1 MTKRNSLLL
10 TFYGDDFTGA
20 TDALESLTCAGAKT
34 ALFID
39 PPSPAVLARYPG
51 LQALGVG
58 GMTRS
63 LGSSA
68 IEAELRPALAALKAL
83 GAPHVHYKVCSTFD
97 SSPAVG
103 SIGRAIDVAA
113 RIFKPRFVPLL
124 VGAPSLGRHC
134 VFGNLFAMMGIGS
147 GGPIYRLD
155 RHPSMSRHPITPAD
169 EADLRVHLA
178 KQTKKPIGLFDILK
192 VALPA
197 KAAHAALEGILAA
210 GAEVVLF
217 DLLYASQLESLGR
230 LLDRYASHE
239 QPLFWVGSSGVEM
252 ALGAHWN
259 GSGRLQPRHG
269 WVSPGRAGPLLAA
282 SGSCSP
288 VTAGQIAWAQ
298 EHGFAEVP
306 LEPSQCIDPKM
317 AAAAVAAAAAAAAS
331 HLEAG
336 RSTIIHT
343 SRGQVDRRIGAL
355 PGGSA
360 AVLGAALGRAV
371 RGAIAKVRVQR
382 IAIVGGDTS
391 SYAARA
397 LGIEAVEM
405 IAPLMPGGPLCRAH
419 APRSLVDGLEIVFK
433 SGQAGGAD
441 YFGVVARGKL

>member
-1 MTKRNSLLL
+1 MTKANSLLL
-10 TFYGDDFTGA
+10 TFYGDDFTGS
-20 TDALESLTCAGAKT
+20 TDVLESLACAGVRT

-63 LGSSA
+63 LGSAA

-97 SSPAVG
+97 SSPAIG

-113 RIFKPRFVPLL
+113 SIFNGRFVPLL
-124 VGAPSLGRHC
+124 VGAPWLGRHC

-147 GGPIYRLD
+147 DGPIYRLD
-155 RHPSMSRHPITPAD
+155 RHPSMSRHPSTPAD
-169 EADLRVHLA
+169 ESDLRLHLA
-178 KQTKKPIGLFDILK
+178 KQTKKRIGLFDILM

-197 KAAHAALEGILAA
+197 KEARAALEGVLAA
-210 GAEVVLF
+210 GAEVVLL
-217 DLLYASQLESLGR
+217 DLLYANQLESLG
-230 LLDRYASHE
+230 LLDPYASPA
-239 QPLFWVGSSGVEM
+239 QPLFWVGSSGVEA
-252 ALGAHWN
+252 ALGAYWTA
-259 GSGRLQPRHG
+259 SGRLQPRDD
-269 WVSPGRAGPLLAA
+269 WAPPGPAEPLLVA

-288 VTAGQIAWAQ
+288 VTGGQIAWAQ
-298 EHGFAEVP
+298 ERGFAGVP
-306 LEPSQCIDPKM
+306 LDP
-317 AAAAVAAAAAAAAS
+317 AACVDPREATLAVAAAASAAAS
-331 HLEAG
+331 HVKAG

-343 SRGQVDRRIGAL
+343 SRGEVDRRMGAL

-360 AVLGAALGRAV
+360 AMLGAALGRAV
-371 RGAIAKVRVQR
+371 RGVIGQVPVKR

-419 APRSLVDGLEIVFK
+419 APGSPVDGLEIVFK
-433 SGQAGGAD
+433 SGQAGSSE
-441 YFGVVARGKL
+441 YFGIVARGKP